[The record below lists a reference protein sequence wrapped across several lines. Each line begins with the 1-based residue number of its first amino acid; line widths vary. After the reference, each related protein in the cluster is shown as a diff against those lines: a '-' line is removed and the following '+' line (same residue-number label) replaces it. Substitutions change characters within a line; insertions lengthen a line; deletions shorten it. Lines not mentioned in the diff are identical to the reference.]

1 MIKVGTAG
9 RKIDRYR
16 TAKCPKCGKFMDK
29 VGNWWRCTNPEC
41 SVTRLKTEEV
51 VGEVGKPST
60 TVTMTMEL

>member
-16 TAKCPKCGKFMDK
+16 TAKCPKCGKLMNK

-41 SVTRLKTEEV
+41 SVTKLKPEEV
-51 VGEVGKPST
+51 K
-60 TVTMTMEL
+60 